1 MSYDI
6 KFRRHV
12 LKVWDREGLSFVG
25 AGERFGI
32 SKQTVY
38 NWTKRLEEKKNRLR
52 PAIKIDM
59 DKLKQDVE
67 AYSNAYCYERAKRLG
82 VSTRCVGYALKRLGV
97 TYKKNFQASQSQFR
111 KKVYFLPGG
120 GSL

>member
-12 LKVWDREGLSFVG
+12 LKVWAREGLSFVG
-25 AGERFGI
+25 VGERFGI

-59 DKLKQDVE
+59 DKLKQPQL
-67 AYSNAYCYERAKRLG
+67 RLRMQFEQG
-82 VSTRCVGYALKRLGV
+82 FKGRFIISDLVID
-97 TYKKNFQASQSQFR
+97 QAR
-111 KKVYFLPGG
+111 
-120 GSL
+120 